1 MNTSQAIRTAPLG
14 TARHGA
20 AATIAIAI
28 VAGTAVAGLFLA
40 AITFGA
46 LAIAFPI
53 AAPVAQQ
60 FHVLVAPTDVE
71 IAQQFAAMWWV
82 FGGLAIASLAAA
94 AAIVIKTVAYFTP
107 RATA

>member
-1 MNTSQAIRTAPLG
+1 MNTSQAIRTAPTG

-60 FHVLVAPTDVE
+60 F
-71 IAQQFAAMWWV
+71 AAMWWV

-107 RATA
+107 RAAA